1 MNIKEYKYIYF
12 IGIGGVGMSALA
24 RFFYSKE
31 INIYGYDAVRS
42 QLCKELEL
50 EGINIHYKA
59 DIKNI
64 PLDIRS
70 ASNRELLV
78 IYTPAVSLSNIE
90 IQFFINKGMNIYKR
104 AEVLGMISDSYF
116 TIAIAGTHGKT
127 TTTTILSHLLKN
139 SGKRLLAFLGGISN
153 NYQTNILVD
162 NNPDIL
168 LIEADEYDR
177 SFLQLKPDIAIITS
191 VDADHLDIYNTP
203 SEIENA
209 FIQFASQVKE
219 KGVLFVEESIKINFP
234 IPKRGFK
241 RTFSSIEK
249 ADYYANNINMLNGKS
264 YFESLILDIE
274 KNDRNHLSYEIEF
287 LLPGEHNISNVL
299 AAIAV
304 CSYLELDIQK
314 IIEGVRTFS
323 GIKRRFEVLVNN
335 QELVFIDDYAHHPE
349 EIRFT
354 INTVRELFPER
365 MLTVIFQPHL
375 FSRTKDFADQFALSL
390 SLADQLILLDIYAA
404 REEPI
409 TGIDSEMLLSLCSN
423 SVKELCS
430 KNQLLNLLENREI
443 DVLLT
448 LGAGDIGGITDS
460 IKHLLN

>member
-234 IPKRGFK
+234 IPKRGLK